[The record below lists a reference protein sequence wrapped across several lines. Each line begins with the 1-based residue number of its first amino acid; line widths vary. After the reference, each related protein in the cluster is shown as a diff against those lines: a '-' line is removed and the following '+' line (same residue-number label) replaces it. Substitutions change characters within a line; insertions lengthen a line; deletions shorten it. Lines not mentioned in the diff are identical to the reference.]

1 MGELEKRSG
10 SYMYVYIVLKKKREK
25 KKRKRNTF
33 GIIGQRGTNTS
44 KLYSS

>member
-25 KKRKRNTF
+25 KKKRNTF